1 MPTLIIGNKAYS
13 TWSLRAW
20 LVCRAAG
27 VAFEEE
33 MIALRRPDTAATIRA
48 RVPSGRIP
56 ALIDG
61 DLMIW
66 DSLAI
71 AEYLAE
77 RVPDAGLWPEDPAA
91 RAVARAAAAEMHSG
105 FASLRRT
112 MPMDLKADHPGG
124 GMTPETAADVDRVA
138 ALWIDCRTR
147 FGAGGPYLF
156 GARFG
161 IADAFYA
168 PVATRFATYAVDLPA
183 EAAAV
188 RDALLAYPPMREWR
202 AAAEREEAAAPLE
215 A

>member
-27 VAFEEE
+27 LECEEE
-33 MIALRRPDTAATIRA
+33 MIALRRPDTAQNIRA

-56 ALIDG
+56 ALVDG
-61 DLMIW
+61 GLMVW

-71 AEYLAE
+71 AEYVAE
-77 RVPDAGLWPEDPAA
+77 RKPEAGLWPADPAA
-91 RAVARAAAAEMHSG
+91 RAVARAVTAEMHSG

-112 MPMDLKADHPGG
+112 MPMDLKADHPGQ
-124 GMTPETAADVDRVA
+124 GMTPETAADIDRIAV
-138 ALWIDCRTR
+138 LWTDCRAR

-156 GARFG
+156 GTRFG

-188 RDALLAYPPMREWR
+188 RDALLTYPPMQEWR
-202 AAAEREEAAAPLE
+202 AAAQHEAAE
-215 A
+215 TREV